1 MTNFSTYIHASRE
14 MTAHLTR
21 CASTQYITTKQFID
35 VEGYN
40 KTSYFVSH
48 QPLQVG
54 SHPADVHYNTL
65 FIDCLLYT
73 SDAADE

>member
-1 MTNFSTYIHASRE
+1 MINYSIFIHASRE
-14 MTAHLTR
+14 MNVHLTR

-54 SHPADVHYNTL
+54 SHPADACKTTIYNKFGLEIL
-65 FIDCLLYT
+65 FYK
-73 SDAADE
+73 